1 MSAKPAK
8 PLKANGKKKRLV
20 PHILHGYKRIP
31 IGEIKTRDRN
41 PRTHSPHQ
49 IEQLRAAIREFGF
62 TNPVLVDEKG
72 ELIAGH
78 GRLAA
83 AKLEGLADL
92 PAIEL
97 KGLTLSQKRAL
108 VIADNQLAL
117 TSEWDA
123 AMLLDELKALE
134 GDLVKLAG
142 FDDAEVSRLIAI
154 VDNLAATNPNAEWLG
169 MPSFNSEDQTAHR
182 TLLVHFTCDA
192 DVVKFQETVGQTFTD
207 KAKFIWFPKAEIDHN
222 AHLVYAAAE
231 TAPA

>member
-1 MSAKPAK
+1 MSAKQAK

-31 IGEIKTRDRN
+31 IEQIKTRDRN
-41 PRTHSPHQ
+41 PRMHSPHQ

-154 VDNLAATNPNAEWLG
+154 VDNLATTDPGAEWNG
-169 MPSFNSEDQTAHR
+169 MPEFDQQDKTAFRSIVIHFHDQQGVLDFAAK
-182 TLLVHFTCDA
+182 TGLVVTE
-192 DVVKFQETVGQTFTD
+192 KTRYL
-207 KAKFIWFPKAEIDHN
+207 WFPEIRIDRL
-222 AHLVYAAAE
+222 ADKRYVSE
-231 TAPA
+231 GAPA